1 MSSARSL
8 GSPGLMNRLS
18 TALREYGA
26 LQGLPYYDQVLL
38 MNILGARSARIPSLD
53 EDDVKDAI
61 KAFECNEPQA
71 RAILGAMSVEGFA
84 LIQG

>member
-1 MSSARSL
+1 MSRSRFAFTAK
-8 GSPGLMNRLS
+8 LMDRLS

-26 LQGLPYYDQVLL
+26 LQGLPYYDQALL

-53 EDDVKDAI
+53 EDDVDDAM
-61 KAFECNEPQA
+61 KAFGCNPPQA